1 MTINGFVNGH
11 SAVTRALKP
20 GIYAPIPSFFLPES
34 EDLGVQQS
42 LHPFASSINQAQDL
56 PTFEKH
62 VAKVALAGVAPVV
75 AGSMGEAPHLSH
87 EERIA
92 LIRAARKVLDANG
105 LTHLPVIAGTGAP
118 STRETI
124 ELTRQAAAAG
134 ADYAL
139 VVASGYFA
147 GALIPNR
154 QALKDFWTEVST
166 KSPIPIMIYNCKY
179 LLESNMQHC

>member
-1 MTINGFVNGH
+1 MT
-11 SAVTRALKP
+11 L
-20 GIYAPIPSFFLPES
+20 
-34 EDLGVQQS
+34 
-42 LHPFASSINQAQDL
+42 QDL

-62 VAKVALAGVAPVV
+62 VAKVALAGVAPVI

-87 EERIA
+87 EERIT

-124 ELTRQAAAAG
+124 ELTGQAAAAG

-139 VVASGYFA
+139 VIASGYFA

-154 QALKDFWTEVST
+154 QALKDFWTEVSA

-179 LLESNMQHC
+179 LPGSNIERR